1 MLPSLSIGTANC
13 LISILRKL
21 NQNQKPKLKPIFIC
35 PALLYKKLSRNK
47 IWHLLNGRLIDFLY
61 RAHGDGALLW
71 LKGKCY
77 IGGKLP
83 RTVLLQT
90 LCNQYLASAQAKEE
104 EKNWV
109 LKYSEENIFSNLKRG
124 SNQNWMFNN
133 NLIFFCDFQQFPRCL
148 RSQQEQFKSSVASV
162 AFQKLPFL
170 NLILS
175 YYLAGMEGDTNTCIW
190 HSIP

>member
-1 MLPSLSIGTANC
+1 MILPAYWLVAVIRIWAFHPDSSPFEPLCIQIIFHKIRFVKGKFASFTEHWNCKLSYFHIEEVEP
-13 LISILRKL
+13 
-21 NQNQKPKLKPIFIC
+21 KPKTKTETYFFIC

-61 RAHGDGALLW
+61 RVHGDGALLW

-104 EKNWV
+104 KNGFWNIQ
-109 LKYSEENIFSNLKRG
+109 KKIYSQI
-124 SNQNWMFNN
+124 
-133 NLIFFCDFQQFPRCL
+133 
-148 RSQQEQFKSSVASV
+148 
-162 AFQKLPFL
+162 
-170 NLILS
+170 
-175 YYLAGMEGDTNTCIW
+175 
-190 HSIP
+190 